1 LCHTIASLITKGPT
15 TVTDAEQIAA
25 FLAKKPVTKVAEG
38 ERTLT
43 RYDLYL
49 AVRGEVHARPAPTP
63 RVTTARQGA
72 DRLAA
77 VGHDGH
83 EFWVNA
89 DGERL
94 T

>member
-1 LCHTIASLITKGPT
+1 MS
-15 TVTDAEQIAA
+15 DADQIAA

-38 ERTLT
+38 LRTLT
-43 RYDLYL
+43 HHDLYL
-49 AVRGEVHARPAPTP
+49 AVRGEERLART
-63 RVTTARQGA
+63 TTARQGA

-89 DGERL
+89 EGERL
-94 T
+94 S

>member
-1 LCHTIASLITKGPT
+1 MS
-15 TVTDAEQIAA
+15 DADQIAA
-25 FLAKKPVTKVAEG
+25 FLAKNPVTKIAEG
-38 ERTLT
+38 SRTLT

-49 AVRGEVHARPAPTP
+49 AVRGETP
-63 RVTTARQGA
+63 R
-72 DRLAA
+72 DRTQDRHLAA

-89 DGERL
+89 EGERI